1 MSTSQLST
9 TYSRGSRGS
18 RGTHVSGGAH
28 SSGGANNNA
37 SDIVARANVFI
48 RMRPLNPGNQTVVWK
63 TDESVAIDRGTVI
76 EEYPF
81 NRIFTE
87 DNLNVF
93 HSVNDYSMETRN
105 KCLVES
111 VFSGANET
119 IFAYGQ
125 TGSGKTH
132 TIFGQDRNEPGLL
145 HMFIQDLFAVKW
157 ERRDIARTEIH
168 VRCFEIFGEKLE
180 DLIEPDLGPETEV
193 FLKTARYRYQTVRVD
208 SIQNCLDMLYHAE
221 QARTVGESSCNSR
234 SSRSHCVVQFEIIS
248 VDLNDE
254 YLQECSKGTLTFV
267 DLAGSERATL
277 ETRVS
282 NSKDMRTLNSSLASL
297 IRLLRQLQRG
307 ELHES
312 ERRQSVLN
320 KLIFD
325 YVQPTCGI
333 WLIFCI
339 SQAKEH
345 RDHTVSTLQLASDSK
360 NIKLAP
366 QKHTFMKYEGEL
378 VAINPG
384 IDPHGQ
390 QRREN
395 LQVALGMSN
404 PHDFARSQ
412 QQQFYMNNQVMP
424 EDVWCEELIEDSNEG
439 DLSTTVPSDDM
450 NIQHPRYGFPDY
462 ETAYYHLKRKYQ
474 EMLREKKESVNAL
487 VDENKDL
494 REDMR
499 VVLKKLQNLERLIYS
514 EKQFV
519 MRTLTEFSA
528 GTERSERSSRLLNE
542 YQSAAERSERS
553 QQFNEH
559 GSERLERSLSDNEK
573 RYRDSIKADQGYRD
587 QRQSDRNERWDHNTE
602 RMPVCRPNACAFRE

>member
-1 MSTSQLST
+1 MSASQLNNS
-9 TYSRGSRGS
+9 YSRGS
-18 RGTHVSGGAH
+18 RGTHSSTHA
-28 SSGGANNNA
+28 SGGANNNA
-37 SDIVARANVFI
+37 SELVVRANVFI
-48 RMRPLNPGNQTVVWK
+48 RMRPPIPGTTTVVWK
-63 TDESVAIDRGTVI
+63 TNESVAIDRGTVI

-87 DNLNVF
+87 DNLQVF
-93 HSVNDYSMETRN
+93 HSLNDYSMETRN

-157 ERRDIARTEIH
+157 ERREESRTEIH
-168 VRCFEIFGEKLE
+168 VRCFEIFGESLS
-180 DLIEPDLGPETEV
+180 DLIEQDLGPETEV

-234 SSRSHCVVQFEIIS
+234 SSRSHCVVQFEINS
-248 VDLNDE
+248 LDMHDDYVRD
-254 YLQECSKGTLTFV
+254 YSKGTLTFV

-277 ETRVS
+277 DTRVT
-282 NSKDMRTLNSSLASL
+282 NSKSMRQLNASLASL

-339 SQAKEH
+339 SQAKDH

-360 NIKLAP
+360 NIRLAP

-384 IDPHGQ
+384 FDPHGQ

-404 PHDFARSQ
+404 PNDYQRQ
-412 QQQFYMNNQVMP
+412 QQPFMDYHVNA
-424 EDVWCEELIEDSNEG
+424 EDVYCEEHLDDLEGG

-450 NIQHPRYGFPDY
+450 NNHYPKYGNADY
-462 ETAYYHLKRKYQ
+462 ESAYIHLKRKYEQ
-474 EMLREKKESVNAL
+474 MLRTKKESMDLL

-499 VVLKKLQNLERLIYS
+499 VVLKKLHNLERLIYS
-514 EKQFV
+514 EKEFV
-519 MRTLTEFSA
+519 MRTLTEF
-528 GTERSERSSRLLNE
+528 
-542 YQSAAERSERS
+542 QSGAVAERSERA
-553 QQFNEH
+553 
-559 GSERLERSLSDNEK
+559 DNEK
-573 RYRDSIKADQGYRD
+573 RYREKPDQGYRD
-587 QRQSDRNERWDHNTE
+587 QRQWDRNEKWEHSTD
-602 RMPVCRPNACAFRE
+602 RMAVCRPNACAFRE